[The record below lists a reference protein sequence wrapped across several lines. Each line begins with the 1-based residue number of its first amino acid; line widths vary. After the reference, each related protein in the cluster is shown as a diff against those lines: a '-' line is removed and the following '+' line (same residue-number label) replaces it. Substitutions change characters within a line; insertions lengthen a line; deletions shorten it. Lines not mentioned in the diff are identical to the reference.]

1 MATETINIPHA
12 DYAALCAEL
21 DALRAKTKDQAQ
33 QINELN
39 TRGLELIVT
48 LADAQQRVAD
58 LEFAADTKRDPFL
71 SYCHNRDEDW
81 RGEMPHPKEQK

>member
-39 TRGLELIVT
+39 ARGLELIVT

-58 LEFAADTKRDPFL
+58 LEFAADTLGADAVARIAAGFKGV
-71 SYCHNRDEDW
+71 N
-81 RGEMPHPKEQK
+81 

>member
-21 DALRAKTKDQAQ
+21 DALRAKAKDQAQ

-39 TRGLELIVT
+39 ARGLELIVT
-48 LADAQQRVAD
+48 LADAQQRVSE
-58 LEFAADTKRDPFL
+58 LEFAADMFGADKGVKHGIADA
-71 SYCHNRDEDW
+71 
-81 RGEMPHPKEQK
+81 

>member
-1 MATETINIPHA
+1 MATETIRISHA

-21 DALRAKTKDQAQ
+21 DQLRAKTKEQAQ

-39 TRGLELIVT
+39 ARGLELIVT

-58 LEFAADTKRDPFL
+58 LEFAADTLGADAVARIAAAQQGRKYGIADA
-71 SYCHNRDEDW
+71 
-81 RGEMPHPKEQK
+81 